1 MTETPPWC
9 SNSWVDLSKELSG
22 GTSSPP
28 RTTPVPFGSE
38 SDYMRMLREAQS
50 ETSCRTSARVSPIA
64 SAFMSQNST
73 CRNSPTP
80 SPKSPPN
87 SPNTELTDLAEYHE
101 DLSGIYINRIREPEA
116 AIADFMWDWSSRPN
130 MLPPKDWKL
139 SSQSAKSSSGSGA
152 VGQRSKPAKSKYSKK
167 VVYTMVLTNILSLIL
182 GAGLGMWLYR
192 KSGAQSIKIFL

>member
-9 SNSWVDLSKELSG
+9 STSWVDLSKELSG
-22 GTSSPP
+22 GSSSPP
-28 RTTPVPFGSE
+28 RTTPIPFGSE

-64 SAFMSQNST
+64 SALMSQNST

-87 SPNTELTDLAEYHE
+87 SPNTELADLAEYHE
-101 DLSGIYINRIREPEA
+101 DLSGIYINQLKEPEA
-116 AIADFMWDWSSRPN
+116 AISDFMWDWSSRPN

-139 SSQSAKSSSGSGA
+139 QCQRSKSSSGTHLA
-152 VGQRSKPAKSKYSKK
+152 KPAKSKYSKK
-167 VVYTMVLTNILSLIL
+167 VVYTMVLTNILSLII
-182 GAGLGMWLYR
+182 GAGIGILMYR
-192 KSGAQSIKIFL
+192 KSGAQSIKIFI

>member
-1 MTETPPWC
+1 MTDTPPWC
-9 SNSWVDLSKELSG
+9 SSSWVDLSKELSG
-22 GTSSPP
+22 SNSPP

-73 CRNSPTP
+73 QRNSLAA

-87 SPNTELTDLAEYHE
+87 SPNTELADLAEYAE
-101 DLSGIYINRIREPEA
+101 DLSGIYINRLKESEV

-139 SSQSAKSSSGSGA
+139 YQQSSKSSSICN
-152 VGQRSKPAKSKYSKK
+152 RPKPAKSKYSKK
-167 VVYTMVLTNILSLIL
+167 IMYTMVITNLLSLII
-182 GAGLGMWLYR
+182 GAGIGMWLYR
-192 KSGAQSIKIFL
+192 KGAQSIKIFL